1 MSPTEHQLNVE
12 VMAGADAAWE
22 RDELRKDAD
31 ALGIHAFA
39 SSDKH
44 LSGYRLTLGFDTLE
58 QVQAA
63 HQAVVNFGKALRAR
77 NGS

>member
-1 MSPTEHQLNVE
+1 MNTPEHRLNVE
-12 VMAGADAAWE
+12 VLAGADAAWE
-22 RDELRKDAD
+22 RDGLRKDAD
-31 ALGIHAFA
+31 AIGVHAYA

-44 LSGYRLTLGFDTLE
+44 LSGYRLTIGFDNLE

-63 HQAVVNFGKALRAR
+63 HQAVVNFGKAVRAR